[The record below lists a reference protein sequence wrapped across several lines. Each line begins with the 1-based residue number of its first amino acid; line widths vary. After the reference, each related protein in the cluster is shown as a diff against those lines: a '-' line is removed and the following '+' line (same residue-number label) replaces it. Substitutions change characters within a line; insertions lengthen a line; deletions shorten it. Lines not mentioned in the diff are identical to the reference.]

1 MRIRGQREC
10 RDCGTRWSYYETGS
24 VECPSCGSL
33 RSVGVDEERTLHTA
47 SPASLDLTGARNR
60 LESGESI
67 RQVADVAAEACR
79 EYVRGFGF
87 VNAGE
92 LQPLG
97 ETYLAATE
105 LRHVAGLL
113 ERSMTLDDEEE
124 FYFLSLLRGADH
136 GERPPV
142 EEVPESL
149 RAARGLA
156 YAKAVSAYRSDLRA
170 YLDEHPD
177 PSVTDVLGPLD
188 GHLKRVEALDGEVPA
203 TESELLVRVAQ
214 NLGEYVREGDES
226 ALLAARDRLDR
237 LS

>member
-33 RSVGVDEERTLHTA
+33 RSVGVEDERTLHTA
-47 SPASLDLTGARNR
+47 RPASLDLTGARNR
-60 LESGESI
+60 LESGAPLREVS
-67 RQVADVAAEACR
+67 DVAAEACR
-79 EYVRGFGF
+79 EYVRGSGF

-105 LRHVAGLL
+105 LRYVAGRL
-113 ERSMTLDDEEE
+113 ERSMVLDDDEE

-136 GERPPV
+136 GERPPPA
-142 EEVPESL
+142 EVPDSL
-149 RAARGLA
+149 RSARGLA
-156 YAKAVSAYRSDLRA
+156 YPRAVSAYRSDLRT

-177 PSVTDVLGPLD
+177 PLVTDVLGPLG
-188 GHLKRVEALDGEVPA
+188 GHLRRVEALDGEVPVG
-203 TESELLVRVAQ
+203 ESELLVRIAQ
-214 NLGEYVREGDES
+214 DVGRYLREDDES
-226 ALLAARDRLDR
+226 ALAEARDRLDR
-237 LS
+237 LP

>member
-1 MRIRGQREC
+1 MQIRGQREC
-10 RDCGTRWSYYETGS
+10 RNCGTRWSYYETGS

-47 SPASLDLTGARNR
+47 SPASLDLTDARNH
-60 LESGESI
+60 LESGESL
-67 RQVADVAAEACR
+67 REVADVAGETCR

-97 ETYLAATE
+97 ETYLAAAE
-105 LRHVAGLL
+105 LRHVAGRL

-142 EEVPESL
+142 EEVPDSL
-149 RAARGLA
+149 RSARGLA
-156 YAKAVSAYRSDLRA
+156 YAGAVSAYRSDLRA
-170 YLDEHPD
+170 YLDEDPD
-177 PSVTDVLGPLD
+177 SVAADVLGPLD
-188 GHLKRVEALDGEVPA
+188 SHLKRVEALDGEVPA
-203 TESELLVRVAQ
+203 SESELLVRIAQ
-214 NLGEYVREGDES
+214 DLGTYLREDDES
-226 ALLAARDRLDR
+226 ALAEARDRLGR
-237 LS
+237 LP

>member
-47 SPASLDLTGARNR
+47 TPASLDLTEARNR
-60 LESGESI
+60 LESGESL
-67 RQVADVAAEACR
+67 REVAGVAAEAAR
-79 EYVRGFGF
+79 AYVRGFGF
-87 VNAGE
+87 VKAGE

-105 LRHVAGLL
+105 LRYVAGRL
-113 ERSMTLDDEEE
+113 ERSMALEDDEE

-136 GERPPV
+136 GERPPTHD
-142 EEVPESL
+142 VPDSL
-149 RAARGLA
+149 RSARGLA
-156 YAKAVSAYRSDLRA
+156 YARAVSAYRSDLRA

-177 PSVTDVLGPLD
+177 PLATDVLGPLD
-188 GHLKRVEALDGEVPA
+188 GHVKRVRALDGDVPVE
-203 TESELLVRVAQ
+203 ESELLVRIARD
-214 NLGEYVREGDES
+214 LGVYIREDDES
-226 ALLAARDRLDR
+226 ALTEARDRLDR
-237 LS
+237 LP